1 MKKNEKYVI
10 ALLGIIGIFFVL
22 MQTGYLAQYGIP
34 PLGQLGGG
42 GQVILTDQQ
51 KEDYAAGVGR
61 WNVFETVVDSL
72 DISSVHTSGTN
83 YSLYW
88 YARHGGDWIYLE
100 TGNNKYVDLTAED
113 GGVLWVI
120 ITIPSGQVLYVDYQE
135 TMRKNP
141 YITQY
146 QYIDVDNDG
155 VKEFAFCYDMR
166 NHQIPNSGYPG
177 ITFKGFLITYD
188 SSFTG
193 LNNLGNSTAIGGTTT
208 TLYKEYYLSFA
219 SSKKGVAIYK
229 VEVKITTTD
238 ETKVR
243 LKKLNI
249 PGLGYLDGS
258 AFIKTFTASDI
269 RYTYT
274 ISTTFDG
281 ALYLK
286 YGANAQNRFDSTLGL
301 EFTLSGADDIAI
313 TLTYYLLKP
322 QTEAGTSTYDSFNA
336 QYS

>member
-1 MKKNEKYVI
+1 MKKNEKYGI
-10 ALLGIIGIFFVL
+10 AIVLIIVAFVAA
-22 MQTGYLAQYGIP
+22 MQLGYLTQIGIP
-34 PLGQLGGG
+34 PFSAAPGNN
-42 GQVILTDQQ
+42 VVLTTQE
-51 KEDYAAGVGR
+51 KEDYLKGIGR

-72 DISSVHTSGTN
+72 DIATVRTSGTN
-83 YSLYW
+83 YKLYW
-88 YARHGGDWIYLE
+88 YSRVGGDWMYLE

-113 GGVLWVI
+113 NGYLWVVV
-120 ITIPSGQVLYVDYQE
+120 TIPSGQAFYVDYLE
-135 TMRKNP
+135 IMRKNS

-155 VKEFAFCYDMR
+155 VKEFAFCYDMHG
-166 NHQIPNSGYPG
+166 HQIPNSGYPG
-177 ITFKGFLITYD
+177 ITFKGFILTYD

-193 LNNLGNSTAIGGTTT
+193 LNDLTNETAIGGTTT
-208 TLYKEYYLSFA
+208 TKYKEYYLAMSA
-219 SSKKGVAIYK
+219 TKKGVAIYK

-258 AFIKTFTASDI
+258 TFVKTYTASDI

-274 ISTTFDG
+274 ITNTFDG

-286 YGANAQNRFDSTLGL
+286 HPANAQNRYDMTLGL
-301 EFTLSGADDIAI
+301 EYTLSGSDDILI
-313 TLTYYLLKP
+313 TLTVYYLVA
-322 QTEAGTSTYDSFNA
+322 QTEAGSSTSDSFYA